1 MLSELERDRLVNRRD
16 QTPRD
21 RATNDMR
28 VRKKVSTWLK
38 DIPDVL
44 LALNKLPADQMRD
57 VLSDN
62 DIYRLF
68 KLTEK
73 SMNALSFSPVDGR
86 IWDER
91 WISSQP
97 GGATDLDISRSYYTY
112 EYVKEMYDFLG
123 RRNPVIDFD
132 NLERLERDPEFRDK
146 VTQEERRGIERIR
159 RAIAANVVETYATE

>member
-1 MLSELERDRLVNRRD
+1 
-16 QTPRD
+16 
-21 RATNDMR
+21 
-28 VRKKVSTWLK
+28 
-38 DIPDVL
+38 
-44 LALNKLPADQMRD
+44 MRD